1 MYVLLAVFGSNHS
14 CNKSGENTCG
24 EDDRFG
30 SPRSSYAVAIFSL
43 FFFAVLAA
51 LLKLEFVGAPGEPAF
66 LIFSPE
72 PSAIRF
78 LLACMFA
85 YSPGLAMLTFPFA

>member
-14 CNKSGENTCG
+14 CNKSGEYLWRG
-24 EDDRFG
+24 RSFG
-30 SPRSSYAVAIFSL
+30 SPQSSYAVAIFSL

-51 LLKLEFVGAPGEPAF
+51 LLKFEFVGAPGEPGF

-72 PSAIRF
+72 PAAIRF
-78 LLACMFA
+78 LLACIFA
-85 YSPGLAMLTFPFA
+85 

>member
-14 CNKSGENTCG
+14 CNKSGEI
-24 EDDRFG
+24 
-30 SPRSSYAVAIFSL
+30 PVARTIVRVATKYYLIFSL
-43 FFFAVLAA
+43 FFFAVMAERLKLAA
-51 LLKLEFVGAPGEPAF
+51 VGAPGEPAF

-72 PSAIRF
+72 PAAIRF